1 MHVTRVSEQEI
12 QHMMGNP
19 IADARGGFT
28 LRTTTTGEGPPTRW
42 LRPEL
47 TMTR

>member
-1 MHVTRVSEQEI
+1 MHVTPVSELEI
-12 QHMMGNP
+12 QRMMGNP

-28 LRTTTTGEGPPTRW
+28 LRTTTGEGPPTRW